1 MFKMSWGVVSSLFS
15 GIVQDWNHSL
25 GYLVDLPGKGVW
37 AWMEFFSGKVFK
49 LRIVHAFYV
58 WLGQFR

>member
-25 GYLVDLPGKGVW
+25 GYLVDLAGKSVW
-37 AWMEFFSGKVFK
+37 AWMEFFSGKVLNYELFM
-49 LRIVHAFYV
+49 LSMS
-58 WLGQFR
+58 G